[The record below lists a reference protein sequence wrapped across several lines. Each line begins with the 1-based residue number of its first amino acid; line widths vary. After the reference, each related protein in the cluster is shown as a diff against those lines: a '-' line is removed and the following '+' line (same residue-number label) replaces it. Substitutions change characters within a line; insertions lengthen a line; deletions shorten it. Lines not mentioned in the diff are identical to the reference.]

1 MTILVTGATGQL
13 GRLVIDELLARQVPA
28 AEIIAAGRNRET
40 LAGYADRGLRTAEI
54 DYSDPAGLAAAVAD
68 VDTVLLISGSEVGQ
82 RVAQHGNVIQAAA
95 TAGVSRLVY
104 TSAPKAD
111 DTVLILAPEHAAT
124 EALLRDSGV
133 PFTILRNN
141 WYTENYLDKARQG
154 AATGEIFGNAGRGRV
169 ASATRQDYAE
179 ATAVVLTTEGHL
191 GRVYELSGDV
201 AWTFDDFAVAVGE
214 LAGRTVT
221 YRSVT
226 PEEHTQLLLGA
237 GLDAGTAGFL
247 VALDSNIEA
256 GTLAGT
262 SGELQALIGRPTTS
276 LASGLAVAVTPTA

>member
-1 MTILVTGATGQL
+1 MTMLVTGATGQL
-13 GRLVIDELLARQVPA
+13 GRLVIDELIARQVPA
-28 AEIIAAGRNRET
+28 TEIIAAGRNVDA
-40 LAGYADRGLRTAEI
+40 LAEYADRGLRTAEI
-54 DYSDPAGLAAAVAD
+54 DYSDPAGLAAAVAG

-82 RVAQHGNVIQAAA
+82 RIAQHGNVIQAAA
-95 TAGVSRLVY
+95 AAGVSHLVY

-154 AATGEIFGNAGRGRV
+154 AATGEIVGNAGRGRV

-179 ATAVVLTTEGHL
+179 ATAAVLTGNGHEGQ
-191 GRVYELSGDV
+191 VYELSGDV
-201 AWTFDDFAVAVGE
+201 AWTFDDFAAAVGE

-221 YRSVT
+221 YRPVT
-226 PEEHTQLLLGA
+226 PEEHTQILLGA
-237 GLDAGTAGFL
+237 GLDEGTAGFV
-247 VALDSNIEA
+247 VALDSNIEE
-256 GTLAGT
+256 GSLSGT
-262 SGELQALIGRPTTS
+262 SGELQRLIGRPTTP
-276 LASGLAVAVTPTA
+276 LAAGLSTAVTPAG